1 MIAARYGAGLR
12 KLQRKE
18 QQLQARRGEQQGLA
32 GRQARSRTGS
42 KGRVSPRDRAAMRGH
57 SGSRSPR
64 SRQPNQVSV
73 SGSRSSV
80 GSSRS
85 SGPRSPRR
93 LEPVYPA
100 MPNSGREDSRPVEE
114 QQVMAMLMLVLLLV
128 LVARSVLTPSL
139 SCSAALL
146 GARSLAGLY
155 ALAGHPRGAGL
166 RVSAA
171 VQDDVRLPRAVDAAG
186 EAPAD

>member
-1 MIAARYGAGLR
+1 
-12 KLQRKE
+12 
-18 QQLQARRGEQQGLA
+18 
-32 GRQARSRTGS
+32 
-42 KGRVSPRDRAAMRGH
+42 
-57 SGSRSPR
+57 
-64 SRQPNQVSV
+64 
-73 SGSRSSV
+73 
-80 GSSRS
+80 
-85 SGPRSPRR
+85 
-93 LEPVYPA
+93 
-100 MPNSGREDSRPVEE
+100 MPSSGREDSRPVEE